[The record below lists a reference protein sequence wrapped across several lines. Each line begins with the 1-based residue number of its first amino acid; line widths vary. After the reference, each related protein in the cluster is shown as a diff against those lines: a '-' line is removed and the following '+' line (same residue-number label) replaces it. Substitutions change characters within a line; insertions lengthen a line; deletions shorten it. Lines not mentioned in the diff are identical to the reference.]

1 MDEAFEV
8 PADFPYNVE
17 QMNRVLADIKY
28 EKLLEYEQAKH
39 ITHVCIDGIITLPNG
54 EKVDMKEC
62 SEVNSLKFL
71 HTFFKK
77 CLACPVPIPAKCFQY
92 C

>member
-1 MDEAFEV
+1 
-8 PADFPYNVE
+8 
-17 QMNRVLADIKY
+17 
-28 EKLLEYEQAKH
+28 
-39 ITHVCIDGIITLPNG
+39 
-54 EKVDMKEC
+54 MKEC